1 MMSDY
6 PGRFGLFAALPL
18 PDPDGALREIEYAYD
33 TLKADGIGLYTNT
46 GDKWLGDPAFAPVFD
61 ELNRRKAVVF
71 IHPIAPKCCRG
82 LLPGISDFAMELDF
96 DMSRTIMSLLSG
108 GTLSRC
114 RDIRFILAHSGG
126 TLPVLAGRIKDRYP
140 KQPEYTSRIPNGVL
154 YELQRL
160 NFEVFHATYPMP
172 LAALTKFVPP
182 SQILFG
188 TDFPAEPMA
197 TTVDELL
204 RSGLSR
210 DALHAIDRG
219 TAERFFPRLK
229 A

>member
-1 MMSDY
+1 
-6 PGRFGLFAALPL
+6 
-18 PDPDGALREIEYAYD
+18 
-33 TLKADGIGLYTNT
+33 
-46 GDKWLGDPAFAPVFD
+46 
-61 ELNRRKAVVF
+61 
-71 IHPIAPKCCRG
+71 
-82 LLPGISDFAMELDF
+82 
-96 DMSRTIMSLLSG
+96 
-108 GTLSRC
+108 
-114 RDIRFILAHSGG
+114 
-126 TLPVLAGRIKDRYP
+126 VLAGRIKDRYP

-160 NFEVFHATYPMP
+160 NFEVAHATYPMP

-210 DALHAIDRG
+210 EALHAIDRG

-229 A
+229 V